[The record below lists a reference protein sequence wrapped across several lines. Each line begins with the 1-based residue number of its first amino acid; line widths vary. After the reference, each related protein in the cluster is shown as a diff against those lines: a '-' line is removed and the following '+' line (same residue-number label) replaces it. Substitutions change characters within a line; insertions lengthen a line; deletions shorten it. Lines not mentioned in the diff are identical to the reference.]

1 MFEELHVSRY
11 GQNVHEVKEDCHY
24 HNNHQVYQGLDGNVP
39 HLPVFPRQVRVIGL
53 VGCQRAT
60 LFIWKIIKPSF
71 HSVNLGADLNVELVE
86 CHDGSEVKEGEVKV
100 VLEKLQDAV
109 VSIFSL
115 TVLKSKTHTAHDG
128 ETTAAVEQKRTELK
142 IASRKPCLKDEPFQ
156 MNNHNHVARKNK

>member
-1 MFEELHVSRY
+1 M
-11 GQNVHEVKEDCHY
+11 
-24 HNNHQVYQGLDGNVP
+24 
-39 HLPVFPRQVRVIGL
+39 
-53 VGCQRAT
+53 
-60 LFIWKIIKPSF
+60 F

-128 ETTAAVEQKRTELK
+128 ETTATVEQKRTELK

-156 MNNHNHVARKNK
+156 IDNHNHIERKNKIIIKKN